1 MNQSSSDVSTVSI
14 PFSGIDIF
22 SKNIGKTLGC
32 SGKLSNDGM
41 FIETDTVIEPNTKL
55 LLEFKLPNTHF
66 SIKTYSEVKN
76 TGIKDSEQDNMLSGL
91 KVKFVIID
99 KSDKKRLEDFIES
112 RVLKLNVDSDDY
124 KLADFVNIPAKDI
137 FEKTHKFWSYV
148 EDWKEKGNYT
158 LRKHLLT
165 ASKNRLMLFDE
176 VTGKKEEK
184 INMGSGNY
192 LGLSYHPEV
201 IKAGE
206 KALKKYGGSSVGAPM
221 HTGTYDV
228 HVKLEKKL
236 AEIKGCEE
244 IMLFPSGYTAN
255 LGVISGLIMKDDVA
269 ILDRLAHRSILDGV
283 ALSGATMRT
292 FRHSDMNDLQRV
304 LKSCESK
311 YNGKVIIV
319 DGVYSTEGDICP
331 LPEIVEL
338 GKKYDAK
345 VMVDDAHAMGIIG
358 ENGRGTISHFGM
370 EGEVDIVVGT
380 MSKALGC
387 VGGFVG
393 ASKEVIN
400 YLRHYG
406 RSSVFSCN
414 LPPQVAASALKS
426 IEIMEN
432 EPEKIET
439 LMKNVNYV
447 REKLEALGFNLLDFY
462 SAIVV
467 VIIGNDVIGKKMA
480 AKILEEGIYLS
491 YFPYPAVPV
500 GKERLRLTVMS
511 THTKEDLDKTIE
523 ILERVGKEYGVI
535 DENSAT
541 DKNISSAA

>member
-1 MNQSSSDVSTVSI
+1 
-14 PFSGIDIF
+14 
-22 SKNIGKTLGC
+22 
-32 SGKLSNDGM
+32 
-41 FIETDTVIEPNTKL
+41 
-55 LLEFKLPNTHF
+55 
-66 SIKTYSEVKN
+66 
-76 TGIKDSEQDNMLSGL
+76 
-91 KVKFVIID
+91 
-99 KSDKKRLEDFIES
+99 
-112 RVLKLNVDSDDY
+112 
-124 KLADFVNIPAKDI
+124 
-137 FEKTHKFWSYV
+137 
-148 EDWKEKGNYT
+148 
-158 LRKHLLT
+158 
-165 ASKNRLMLFDE
+165 
-176 VTGKKEEK
+176 
-184 INMGSGNY
+184 NY